1 MNRIDYLE
9 SEIKKNRELLIKL
22 ESNTL
27 KIKIILHLKKNKRGG
42 KSG

>member
-27 KIKIILHLKKNKRGG
+27 KIKIILHLKKK
-42 KSG
+42 